1 MSQTPITVGP
11 AVHGRPVGLPE
22 DPHDPIVSE
31 PNLNCGC
38 VSDQVAA
45 RPINLGSVQRLQRF
59 ADLHQLHVD
68 ALLRV
73 LRAQEDLAGAVWDTL
88 RAWRGRGS
96 ERPFASTCQT
106 PRASVGVAD
115 GLSRPAG
122 ESYYPNRTGA
132 ERGLA
137 ALVRQVRSAER
148 DG

>member
-73 LRAQEDLAGAVWDTL
+73 LRAQEDLAGAVWDTSVPGAGAA
-88 RAWRGRGS
+88 RNAPSR
-96 ERPFASTCQT
+96 STCQT

-115 GLSRPAG
+115 G
-122 ESYYPNRTGA
+122 
-132 ERGLA
+132 
-137 ALVRQVRSAER
+137 
-148 DG
+148 

>member
-1 MSQTPITVGP
+1 MNWETAPPSWRAETDFERSQTLVSQTPITVGP

-45 RPINLGSVQRLQRF
+45 RPINLGSVQCLQRF

-96 ERPFASTCQT
+96 ERPFAVNL
-106 PRASVGVAD
+106 PDA
-115 GLSRPAG
+115 AG
-122 ESYYPNRTGA
+122 QR
-132 ERGLA
+132 
-137 ALVRQVRSAER
+137 RS
-148 DG
+148 G